1 MSATSPRTRLM
12 LCRTSIAGKCAAI
25 GQRAAEPEMAVDDS
39 LDGIGDRLVEIVA
52 FDQHGVKA
60 RDRPRRLRR
69 RARGFAEASEKTL
82 GGNPLVA
89 GGSRAARP
97 ICRWAWHRRV
107 RESISSRT
115 FFPSS
120 RKNSATVQATLAAR
134 TRSSG
139 ASSPVLTI
147 TTQRRMPSSPRLFW
161 RNSCTSRP
169 RSPIR
174 ATTETSA
181 LVCLAIWPS
190 SVLLPT
196 PGPEKIPMRWPRP
209 QVCRPSMA
217 RTLVAIGWS
226 MLMRDIGAT
235 ERASMRRRVPIGS
248 GGFAVDRLAE
258 AVEHAA
264 EHAWEH

>member
-1 MSATSPRTRLM
+1 M
-12 LCRTSIAGKCAAI
+12 
-25 GQRAAEPEMAVDDS
+25 
-39 LDGIGDRLVEIVA
+39 
-52 FDQHGVKA
+52 
-60 RDRPRRLRR
+60 
-69 RARGFAEASEKTL
+69 
-82 GGNPLVA
+82 
-89 GGSRAARP
+89 
-97 ICRWAWHRRV
+97 
-107 RESISSRT
+107 
-115 FFPSS
+115 
-120 RKNSATVQATLAAR
+120 VQATFPQR

-139 ASSPVLTI
+139 ASSPVLTT
-147 TTQRRMPSSPRLFW
+147 TTQRRRPSSPRLFW

-209 QVCRPSMA
+209 QVCRASTE
-217 RTLVAIGWS
+217 RTLVEIGWS

-235 ERASMRRRVPIGS
+235 DAGVDPPAGSHRQRALC
-248 GGFAVDRLAE
+248 VDRLAE

-264 EHAWEH
+264 EHAVRAIERCGGGEIFDAIAARNAGG